1 MKVDVSTRF
10 SSYLFALLSL
20 LFCRLSCFPT
30 PFPFSCTH
38 SEKCFLIW
46 QQLSADIKNDKLIK
60 KWIYQAALQLINGSA
75 LSRLFA
81 WSPLQLHCP
90 SFLPLLE
97 MYPSF
102 PPFFF
107 LSRRFLLCVTA
118 SHVTHSLLRTVVP
131 SLITR
136 SFADRFGSGNVGCK
150 CIF

>member
-102 PPFFF
+102 PPFFSS
-107 LSRRFLLCVTA
+107 LSPLSALRHSQSCDSLPTAHRSAITHHSVLCR
-118 SHVTHSLLRTVVP
+118 SLWKW
-131 SLITR
+131 
-136 SFADRFGSGNVGCK
+136 K
-150 CIF
+150 CWV